1 VSGKELCVT
10 TLDTQ
15 NRAGKGSEF
24 TQLVLQQQTI
34 KRRQPREKKIPR
46 QQENIKEFKVDKH
59 QSNRRIR
66 RKKNP
71 YLKIQSFF
79 YSIFVFFH
87 PPTKCRAPPSIYY
100 LSSLIGQ
107 RSKKLTMNPPPF
119 QTPATLYIPR
129 ERPAFFRTEQKTI
142 QLTTTPRCIAV
153 RGNFLYYYSYSYYLY
168 TCDERDTKDQ
178 KLIKSYAPMMHGG
191 CL

>member
-1 VSGKELCVT
+1 LFCNT
-10 TLDTQ
+10 
-15 NRAGKGSEF
+15 
-24 TQLVLQQQTI
+24 
-34 KRRQPREKKIPR
+34 KRSNDASHEKRKFHANKKISKNPKSI
-46 QQENIKEFKVDKH
+46 NINQIEG
-59 QSNRRIR
+59 
-66 RKKNP
+66 RKK
-71 YLKIQSFF
+71 K
-79 YSIFVFFH
+79 SITKNSIIFLFNFCFFH